1 MVGNNGGSRA
11 GAGRPFQEYTLTDG
25 TKWTAR
31 QILMRLRSRWKQ
43 KDIAMHLV
51 RGRLLKHR
59 CPDKL
64 FAKPALTKPRTKL
77 TITEKDIDRE
87 MMNLALKSIGGR
99 L

>member
-11 GAGRPFQEYTLTDG
+11 GAGRPLQVYTLTDG

-43 KDIAMHLV
+43 KEIAIHLV

-59 CPDKL
+59 CPDKI
-64 FAKPALTKPRTKL
+64 FAKPSLTKPRTKL

-99 L
+99 P